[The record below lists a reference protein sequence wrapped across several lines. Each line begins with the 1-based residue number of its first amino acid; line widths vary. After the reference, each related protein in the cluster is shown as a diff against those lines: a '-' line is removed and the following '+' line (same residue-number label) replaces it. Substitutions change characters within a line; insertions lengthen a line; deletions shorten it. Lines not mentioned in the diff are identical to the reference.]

1 MKCPICGANIEVTEF
16 EDGSVLIRRDCMCDL
31 SEHSTTDVV
40 KSSQLG
46 FEVPEVGEQGEAA

>member
-16 EDGSVLIRRDCMCDL
+16 EDSSVLIRRDCMCDL

-46 FEVPEVGEQGEAA
+46 FEVPE